1 MGITKCNTM
10 DAIWVPESPSPDYF
24 RGDSL
29 SSNPFSPNAIF
40 HLLSTNDM

>member
-10 DAIWVPESPSPDYF
+10 DAIQVLGSQCPDCF
-24 RGDSL
+24 RGDEVSA
-29 SSNPFSPNAIF
+29 NPFTSKAIF